1 MRACYVCLSW
11 DNMTTN
17 NQICVIFYFDT
28 NLYNVTSWEN
38 IVNNYVQLSTTLHL
52 IYSFHYFRL
61 LYPWWYL
68 VPLIVKFLNGQLL
81 FEDLF
86 FLVFLENKWLSS
98 GRIVVIYSVP
108 WICGAL
114 FASPVLAALFLYV
127 QLVLLREQNTQIF
140 SQITGTSAQFLS
152 RPHPS
157 IFFFFFN
164 ALWTRRIISRALH
177 PLTSVNPFPMQSH
190 MDTCNDNESFTCF
203 TFTSTSFVGRTFCK
217 KETQEK
223 PLW

>member
-17 NQICVIFYFDT
+17 NPICVIFYFNT

-38 IVNNYVQLSTTLHL
+38 IVNSYVQLSTTLHL
-52 IYSFHYFRL
+52 IYSLHYFCL
-61 LYPWWYL
+61 FYPWWYL
-68 VPLIVKFLNGQLL
+68 GPLIVKFLNGQLHAIWRP
-81 FEDLF
+81 
-86 FLVFLENKWLSS
+86 FLPRFHWKQMTVIWADCCY
-98 GRIVVIYSVP
+98 IYSVP

-140 SQITGTSAQFLS
+140 SQIIGTSAQFLS

-157 IFFFFFN
+157 IFFF
-164 ALWTRRIISRALH
+164 LH
-177 PLTSVNPFPMQSH
+177 CWP
-190 MDTCNDNESFTCF
+190 
-203 TFTSTSFVGRTFCK
+203 GA
-217 KETQEK
+217 
-223 PLW
+223 